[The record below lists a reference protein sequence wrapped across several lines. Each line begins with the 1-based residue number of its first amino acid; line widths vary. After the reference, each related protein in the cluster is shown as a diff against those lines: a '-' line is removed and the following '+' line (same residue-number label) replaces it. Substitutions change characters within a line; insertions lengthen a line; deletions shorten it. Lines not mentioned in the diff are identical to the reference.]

1 MKNATIYVTG
11 SVNWSSTTI
20 FTQFGRQRLF
30 KVGNVCDL
38 HLFFNVNSAIVNG
51 AVICGLPGGFAPSGS
66 ITNYATWAVNSD
78 GTSTILPVDIANNG
92 QITTRS
98 AFNGGFVELNIR
110 YVVKN

>member
-1 MKNATIYVTG
+1 LKNATIYVTG